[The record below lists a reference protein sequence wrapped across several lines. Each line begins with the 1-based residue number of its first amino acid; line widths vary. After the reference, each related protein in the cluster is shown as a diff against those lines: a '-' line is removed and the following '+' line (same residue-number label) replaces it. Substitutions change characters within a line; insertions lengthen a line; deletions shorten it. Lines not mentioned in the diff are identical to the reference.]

1 MNMKKTIIIALL
13 VLVATITQAQRFEWA
28 KGFET
33 NGYEI
38 IGGLTDS
45 LGNLYI
51 LSYIDASSSWEGEAL
66 IPSPVKGIS
75 KDLTPQV
82 LIAKISP
89 EGEMV
94 WKKIIVT
101 NPTGSNAPQDIKKV
115 GDSAFACLIRFTPPA
130 DGYTYYLDTLIIGA
144 SDYPIDVH
152 YFKTFGMTLYL
163 VLDFDGNVVEQ
174 HFLCIT
180 YTDADGNDIC
190 HYSMDTI
197 PWRVGMFYEM
207 PSFDL
212 DGEGN
217 IYISRRASDQ
227 YYDSEHNLCNIE
239 NGAIGG
245 LKFWVDRRLAGEY
258 RIEGSPKIWYP
269 QLLKFSP
276 HFDTLLACK
285 YVVQKSVGET
295 ICSYSEEHSKLKL
308 DHRGSIYYMVQMH
321 PYNPLARNT
330 IVIDSIS
337 DISVSHIDINGIFS
351 FLVKYDTDFNA
362 KWIIAFEDDNVSPT
376 AFSSRTCFYD
386 FDFDLDSNLL
396 FLYAETGRGF
406 NRDTVNFCSILTY
419 QGTPLDLKNNTFFC
433 AFDNNDT
440 NPTIHSYNRV
450 PEKYLASPNVMGKSG
465 NNRIILHNQYGG
477 GINFPSRSINLNS
490 IYNNG
495 FAMTVFDY
503 SGRVIDGVDYG
514 IETIL
519 NNYAGPIIQHDSI
532 LYLCIL
538 LRSNARFGDIDFYV
552 TGSTNCIAKYVDTAL
567 MHPYVWNPA
576 GIMGAQAEQPKVYPV
591 PATDM
596 LHFVVPQGTATKA
609 VAISV
614 LGNKTPLPTKGNS
627 ADVSALAPGTYILEI
642 SNGKTK
648 YYSKF
653 VKQ

>member
-1 MNMKKTIIIALL
+1 MKKTIIIALL
-13 VLVATITQAQRFEWA
+13 ALVATITQAQRFEWA
-28 KGFET
+28 KGFEVA
-33 NGYEI
+33 NEGRRLV
-38 IGGLTDS
+38 GGITDS

-51 LSYIDASSSWEGEAL
+51 LSNMDAVSSWDGEAL
-66 IPSPVKGIS
+66 IPPPVKGIS
-75 KDLTPQV
+75 KYLTPQV

-94 WKKIIVT
+94 WRKIIVS
-101 NPTGSNAPQDIKKV
+101 NPDGSNVANDIKKV
-115 GDSAFACLIRFTPPA
+115 GDSAFACLITFMIPKS
-130 DGYTYYLDTLIIGA
+130 GYTYYLDTFIVGA
-144 SDYPIDVH
+144 SDYPIDQH
-152 YFKTFGMTLYL
+152 YFRTGTETLYL
-163 VLDFDGNVVEQ
+163 VFDFDGNVLEQ
-174 HFLCIT
+174 HFLDIT
-180 YTDADGNDIC
+180 YTDADGNDAC
-190 HYSMDTI
+190 RYYMDSI
-197 PWRVGMFYEM
+197 PWLECACYEFA
-207 PSFDL
+207 SFDL

-295 ICSYSEEHSKLKL
+295 SCSYSEAHSKLKL
-308 DHRGSIYYMVQMH
+308 DHRGNIYYMVQMQ
-321 PYNPLARNT
+321 PYDTLTRNT

-337 DISVSHIDINGIFS
+337 DISFSYLDINGMVS

-519 NNYAGPIIQHDSI
+519 SNYAGPIIQHDSI
-532 LYLCIL
+532 LYLCSL

-552 TGSTNCIAKYVDTAL
+552 TGFTNCIAKYVDTAL

-576 GIMGAQAEQPKVYPV
+576 GIGAAQAVQPKVYPV

-596 LHFVVPQGTATKA
+596 TAPTSQLWRPAPTYWKSA
-609 VAISV
+609 TARPSTTPSSSSSDARV
-614 LGNKTPLPTKGNS
+614 L
-627 ADVSALAPGTYILEI
+627 
-642 SNGKTK
+642 
-648 YYSKF
+648 KF
-653 VKQ
+653 S